1 MRRCLR
7 LLGAVLILGG
17 CATAATDAPLRAQTV
32 LRDKSGQQV
41 GTATLTEGTDGVRI
55 RVTASHL
62 PPGPKAVHVHAVGTC
77 DPPDFVS
84 AGAHFNPT
92 GRKHGRLNPDGSH
105 AGDLPNLVIGAARS
119 GSLDATTQAVT
130 LKSGAAGSLFG
141 AGGTSLVIHAQ
152 QDDEKTDPAGNSG
165 ARIACGVI
173 TRS

>member
-41 GTATLTEGTDGVRI
+41 GSATLTEGTDGVRI

-62 PPGPKAVHVHAVGTC
+62 PPGPKGVHVHAVGTC

-105 AGDLPNLVIGAARS
+105 AGDLPNLVI
-119 GSLDATTQAVT
+119 D
-130 LKSGAAGSLFG
+130 AAGSGSHSFRSRLG
-141 AGGTSLVIHAQ
+141 SSIPSAGFDGRSWSRT
-152 QDDEKTDPAGNSG
+152 
-165 ARIACGVI
+165 AC
-173 TRS
+173 RSSRCSTAWTV